1 MSSPESNIATDA
13 LVRQMRDQITDND
26 VKLIGAINTRL
37 QLVAR
42 LREYKEARG
51 VDFVDHTREAW
62 MHQFIQAIN
71 KGPLSAEGLRE
82 IYDELLALTKRE
94 TERRNEQAD

>member
-26 VKLIGAINTRL
+26 VKLIGAINARL

-42 LREYKEARG
+42 LREYKEGRG
-51 VDFVDHTREAW
+51 IAFVDHTREAY
-62 MHQFIQAIN
+62 MHQFMQAVN
-71 KGPLSAEGLRE
+71 KGPLSADGLRE
-82 IYDELLALTKRE
+82 IYDDILALTKRE
-94 TERRNEQAD
+94 TERRDGEAG

>member
-1 MSSPESNIATDA
+1 
-13 LVRQMRDQITDND
+13 MRDQITDND
-26 VKLIGAINTRL
+26 VKLIAAINTRL

-62 MHQFIQAIN
+62 MHQFVQAVN

-82 IYDELLALTKRE
+82 IYDDVLGLTKRE
-94 TERRNEQAD
+94 TERRDAAG